1 MVMPSLSAVA
11 LGVLRGQGSGMQREA
26 RVFCTEMKYLFEN
39 IHNCP
44 NKFAIVKTGCSVIVC

>member
-1 MVMPSLSAVA
+1 MPSLSAVA

-44 NKFAIVKTGCSVIVC
+44 NKFATVKTGCSVIVC